1 MCFEIAQVYLRSA
14 ASRVYKGHL
23 QNERVIKPFRKHPKS
38 SKSVCIKSSLQCMHN
53 LHPFYRNSKISIIV
67 NGVLKSRF
75 RIISVSGFRKRKK
88 QRRNMARCS
97 SPENYYSSG
106 RNTVQGRAET
116 LQTLIYISARK
127 PAN

>member
-75 RIISVSGFRKRKK
+75 HIISVSGFRKRKK
-88 QRRNMARCS
+88 QRTNMARCS
-97 SPENYYSSG
+97 SPENFILRAVIQS
-106 RNTVQGRAET
+106 RAET